1 MSVEHAQDSIN
12 AAIAAI
18 LQRIPET
25 WGRVIRCEKGWYP
38 LIISLDSE
46 LAAIYPDYELQQVK
60 EKFGTLRYYFDVPQ
74 VQAQCCLDNNK
85 ENPRPMRQEATTIDE
100 IKLINAW
107 LDGKT
112 AHRISANC
120 IEANRALESERK
132 QMENLYETMSIIV
145 DKYEDLSAQ
154 TCELTGKPGVL
165 MHDGGWLKTLSVEHA
180 PEGYRIVS
188 AENHDADNT

>member
-1 MSVEHAQDSIN
+1 MSLEHAQDSIN

-25 WGRVIRCEKGWYP
+25 WGREIRCEKGWYP

-100 IKLINAW
+100 IKLIDAW

-112 AHRISANC
+112 AHRTSANC

-132 QMENLYETMSIIV
+132 RMENIYETMQKIV
-145 DKYEDLSAQ
+145 YRYEDLSA
-154 TCELTGKPGVL
+154 
-165 MHDGGWLKTLSVEHA
+165 
-180 PEGYRIVS
+180 
-188 AENHDADNT
+188 